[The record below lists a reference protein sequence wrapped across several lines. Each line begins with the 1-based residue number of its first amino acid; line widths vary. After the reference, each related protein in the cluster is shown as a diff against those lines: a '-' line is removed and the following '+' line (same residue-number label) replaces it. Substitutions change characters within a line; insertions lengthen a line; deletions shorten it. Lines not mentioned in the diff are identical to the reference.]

1 MIQKMGNGRDKSCN
15 TGIQGYIG
23 VQDNGSDNGSDDESD
38 NIILEES
45 DLHDGKS

>member
-23 VQDNGSDNGSDDESD
+23 VQDNGSDDESD

>member
-1 MIQKMGNGRDKSCN
+1 MEETRRAILA
-15 TGIQGYIG
+15 QGYIG